1 MADSSFDAAR
11 AVRFDLPSGSVRAAG
26 DARVA
31 LVPVEAL
38 AAVGKS
44 GAADEVAGIVGSA
57 IGKRVSARLGNAAS
71 GSATIEA
78 FATALGGELA
88 VAGYGSLSMERWGRA
103 LVLVVEHT
111 ALPDAMLGKVLAV
124 AIAATSM
131 RGEIVCEALGRDGET
146 ARFLVA
152 AKASAARVRGW
163 IDSGVKW
170 GEALARLHSKS
181 GGDA

>member
-57 IGKRVSARLGNAAS
+57 IGKRVAARLGNS
-71 GSATIEA
+71 NGATIEA

-88 VAGYGSLSMERWGRA
+88 VAGYGSLSLERWGRA
-103 LVLVVEHT
+103 LVLVVEHA
-111 ALPDAMLGKVLAV
+111 ALPDAMLGTMLA
-124 AIAATSM
+124 IGS
-131 RGEIVCEALGRDGET
+131 
-146 ARFLVA
+146 
-152 AKASAARVRGW
+152 S
-163 IDSGVKW
+163 
-170 GEALARLHSKS
+170 
-181 GGDA
+181 

>member
-44 GAADEVAGIVGSA
+44 GAAEEVAGIIGGA
-57 IGKRVSARLGNAAS
+57 IGKRVASRAGAS
-71 GSATIEA
+71 GATVEA

-88 VAGYGSLSMERWGRA
+88 VAGYGSLSLERWGRA
-103 LVLVVEHT
+103 LVLVVDHT
-111 ALPDAMLGKVLAV
+111 VLPDAMLGTLLAS
-124 AIAATSM
+124 AIAATSA
-131 RGEIVCEALGRDGET
+131 RGEVACAALGREGET
-146 ARFLVA
+146 ARFLVTS
-152 AKASAARVRGW
+152 KSSASRVRGW

-170 GEALARLHSKS
+170 GDALARLHSKN

>member
-44 GAADEVAGIVGSA
+44 GAAEEVAGIVGGA
-57 IGKRVSARLGNAAS
+57 IGKRVASRLGAAS
-71 GSATIEA
+71 GATVEA

-88 VAGYGSLSMERWGRA
+88 VAGYGSLSVERWGRA

-111 ALPDAMLGKVLAV
+111 ALPDAMLGTLLAS
-124 AIAATSM
+124 AIAATST
-131 RGEIVCEALGRDGET
+131 RGDVTCAALGTEDET
-146 ARFLVA
+146 ARFLVTS
-152 AKASAARVRGW
+152 KSSAARVRGW
-163 IDSGVKW
+163 IDGGVKW